1 MFDAF
6 TRLQEP
12 LTLEDVTAH
21 LQRLESEMP
30 PEEYAALARAVIQ
43 RLSLRCAARL
53 RAPGAITEP
62 EPVALALA
70 QSPVE
75 QSFDAEQVI
84 SD

>member
-30 PEEYAALARAVIQ
+30 PEEYEALARAVMQ

-53 RAPGAITEP
+53 RASGTIPEP
-62 EPVALALA
+62 ESVGLALA